1 VEAFELAASAAVKKR
16 TNLRKFEKS
25 RFETAEPLLM
35 QGVKGKE
42 VRWEFAKRLY
52 SNSLDQ
58 KSGAL
63 TAENRLTFTN
73 VSAGDQHHP

>member
-1 VEAFELAASAAVKKR
+1 MEAFELAASAAVKKR
-16 TNLRKFEKS
+16 MNLSKFEKS

-42 VRWEFAKRLY
+42 VRWEFAKSLF
-52 SNSLDQ
+52 SNFLNQES
-58 KSGAL
+58 KSL